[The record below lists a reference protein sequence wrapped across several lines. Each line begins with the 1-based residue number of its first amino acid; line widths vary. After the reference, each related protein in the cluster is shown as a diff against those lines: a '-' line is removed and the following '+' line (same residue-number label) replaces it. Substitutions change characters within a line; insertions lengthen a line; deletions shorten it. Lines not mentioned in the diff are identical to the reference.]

1 MEEEKK
7 GPSDGSSYYQEGDND
22 EQSEKDKKMKE
33 KDELYKKEM
42 EELEEAGKQ
51 ARERREE
58 GLKQYK
64 KKDADTKK
72 QIRKEEEEIKIGGQK
87 VKSQKDFLSTLKEN
101 KSPFKHKKLQ
111 NFSTSGGKKIEKIL
125 KRVSGVSSKE
135 KKEFYSGLKAYGI
148 KKSVLKESELKEY
161 YMGVKHKFRGFRGK
175 AGFKKMG
182 KNLGDDDL
190 NNLKKI
196 KRRSAE
202 KMFDALSGAGKKKHQ
217 IKQSS
222 NRNPG
227 SGRPGST
234 SPSRIK
240 NR

>member
-1 MEEEKK
+1 MKIR
-7 GPSDGSSYYQEGDND
+7 PSDNPYPQRGDDD
-22 EQSEKDKKMKE
+22 EQTDDEQAEKEESLE
-33 KDELYKKEM
+33 KDEQFNKEE
-42 EELEEAGKQ
+42 EELK
-51 ARERREE
+51 RRREE
-58 GLKQYK
+58 VEKRREKQKEKFEKEREMGK
-64 KKDADTKK
+64 KK
-72 QIRKEEEEIKIGGQK
+72 IREEEGEIKIGGQK

-125 KRVSGVSSKE
+125 KRVGVSSRE
-135 KKEFYSGLKAYGI
+135 RKEFYSGLKAYGM
-148 KKSVLKESELKEY
+148 KKSILKESELKEY

-175 AGFKKMG
+175 AGFKKMR
-182 KNLGDDDL
+182 KNIGEDDL

-196 KRRSAE
+196 KRQSVK
-202 KMFDALSGAGKKKHQ
+202 KMFDALSGTGEKKHQ
-217 IKQSS
+217 MRPSS

-227 SGRPGST
+227 AGRPGST

>member
-1 MEEEKK
+1 MEKK
-7 GPSDGSSYYQEGDND
+7 KEGPSDDSYYQIDD
-22 EQSEKDKKMKE
+22 EQVEKEKSLEKDRK
-33 KDELYKKEM
+33 YN
-42 EELEEAGKQ
+42 EELEELEKM
-51 ARERREE
+51 RKER
-58 GLKQYK
+58 K
-64 KKDADTKK
+64 KKEERQKEEFEKGRETGKK
-72 QIRKEEEEIKIGGQK
+72 QIGEKEEKIKIGGQE
-87 VKSQKDFLSTLKEN
+87 VKIQKDFLSTLKEN

-135 KKEFYSGLKAYGI
+135 KKEFYSGLKAYGM
-148 KKSVLKESELKEY
+148 KKSILKESELKEY

-182 KNLGDDDL
+182 KNIGEDDL

-202 KMFDALSGAGKKKHQ
+202 KMFDALSGTGEKKHQ
-217 IKQSS
+217 MKQGS

-227 SGRPGST
+227 AGRPGST
-234 SPSRIK
+234 SPSRTPSRIG
-240 NR
+240 R